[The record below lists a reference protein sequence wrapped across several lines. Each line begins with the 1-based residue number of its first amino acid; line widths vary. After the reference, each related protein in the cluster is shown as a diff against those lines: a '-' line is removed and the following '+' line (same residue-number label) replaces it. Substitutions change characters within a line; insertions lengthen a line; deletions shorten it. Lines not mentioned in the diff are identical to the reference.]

1 MKTLLL
7 LALMLIFA
15 GSAETQTLD
24 KKWGLGVGL
33 GGYTNLTNSSIGFMP
48 EMYFSRYL
56 SSHFDL
62 MLKGDLGLYNSAL
75 TNKVDLANAFLDLRL
90 KLSPE
95 GSKFSPYL
103 YAGPGFL
110 ADNRISGI
118 NFNAGLGAKYYISKA
133 AALKLDFGYIH
144 GLEFTEYAVTGR
156 DNFIKATIGIEFNF
170 GKSKVSGAEVAPV
183 AVVVPKIAEIT
194 PDVTFTVISPE
205 NIVADR
211 RVTETFPL
219 SNYVFFDAK
228 STTIPDR
235 YVLLQKNEVDNFK
248 EDQLEVFKPKNLSG
262 RSDRQM
268 IVYYDVLN
276 ILGDRLQENPSAQVR
291 LTGASMEGTDDGK
304 LMAES
309 VKEYLVNIF
318 DIADSRI
325 ITEGRLKPRIPSEQ
339 PGGQLELELLREGD
353 RRVSIWS
360 ESPAILMEFQSGEE
374 TPLKPVIINTVQEAP
389 IDSYVSFN
397 VNGADTALTSWT
409 LEIADENGKVQNFGP
424 YTKELITIPGKLIL
438 GTRKTGNYKATMVG
452 KTKNGTTLKKDSNV
466 KMALWTPQQNEE
478 GMRFSVN
485 YEFNE
490 SEVKPLYEKYLTE
503 TVTPK
508 IPKDGTVIIHGHTDV
523 IGEEAHNLNLS
534 QQRADNVKSIIE
546 NALTKAGRSDVRFD
560 VKGFGENPDVAE
572 FDNKLPEGRFYNRSV
587 VIDIIPAK

>member
-7 LALMLIFA
+7 LALMLIIA
-15 GSAETQTLD
+15 GSAEAQTLD
-24 KKWGLGVGL
+24 KKWGLGLGL
-33 GGYTNLTNSSIGFMP
+33 GGYTNLSNSSIGFMP

-56 SSHFDL
+56 SSRFDI

-95 GSKFSPYL
+95 GNKFVPYL

-110 ADNRISGI
+110 ADNRISGL

-133 AALKLDFGYIH
+133 AALKLDIGYIH

-156 DNFIKATIGIEFNF
+156 DNFMKATIGIEIDF
-170 GKSKVSGAEVAPV
+170 GKSKAAEE
-183 AVVVPKIAEIT
+183 VVPMTAIVPIVAET
-194 PDVTFTVISPE
+194 PPDVTFTVISPK
-205 NIVADR
+205 NIAVDR

-219 SNYVFFDAK
+219 SNYVFFDKK
-228 STTIPDR
+228 STKIPNR
-235 YVLLQKNEVDNFK
+235 YVLLRENEVDNFK
-248 EDQLEVFKPKNLSG
+248 EDQLEVFKPKELSG

-268 IVYYDVLN
+268 IVYYNILN
-276 ILGDRLQENPSAQVR
+276 ILGDRMQENPSAQVR

-339 PGGQLELELLREGD
+339 PGGELELELLREGD

-397 VNGADTALTSWT
+397 VDGADTAFTSWS
-409 LEIADENGKVQNFGP
+409 LEMANENGKVQNFGP
-424 YTKELITIPGKLIL
+424 YTKELVTIPGKSIL
-438 GTRKTGNYKATMVG
+438 GTREAGDYKATVIG
-452 KTKNGTTLKKDSNV
+452 KTKNGTVIKKEANV
-466 KMALWTPQQNEE
+466 KMALWAPQENEQ
-478 GMRFSVN
+478 GMRYSVN

-490 SEVKPLYEKYLTE
+490 SEVRPLYEKYLAE

-508 IPKDGTVIIHGHTDV
+508 IPKGGTVIIHGHTDV
-523 IGEEAHNLNLS
+523 IGEEAYNLNLS

-546 NALTKAGRSDVRFD
+546 NALTKAGRSDVKFN
-560 VKGFGENPDVAE
+560 VQGYGENLDVAE